1 MTRCGAMSLETFQK
15 DPIIPTIFGLGQILS
30 KDSWMSGCVLSMFS
44 ELKFKN
50 SESMPYVAY
59 YHVGMSCLET
69 QEFLSGDSHF
79 FLKRSIN
86 FSQAKKKTGGLR
98 CFFCVFGVV
107 CLFLWLIILHALEEF
122 KKNYTN

>member
-15 DPIIPTIFGLGQILS
+15 DPIIPTIFGLGQVLS

-59 YHVGMSCLET
+59 YHVSMSCLET

-79 FLKRSIN
+79 FLKQSIN
-86 FSQAKKKTGGLR
+86 FSQVKKKTGA
-98 CFFCVFGVV
+98 CVVFFVCLVLCVFSCG
-107 CLFLWLIILHALEEF
+107 
-122 KKNYTN
+122 

>member
-15 DPIIPTIFGLGQILS
+15 DPIIPTIFGLGQVLS

-59 YHVGMSCLET
+59 YHVSMSCLET
-69 QEFLSGDSHF
+69 QEFLSSDPSI
-79 FLKRSIN
+79 FLKR
-86 FSQAKKKTGGLR
+86 KKNGGLR

-122 KKNYTN
+122 KKTIQIRPGA